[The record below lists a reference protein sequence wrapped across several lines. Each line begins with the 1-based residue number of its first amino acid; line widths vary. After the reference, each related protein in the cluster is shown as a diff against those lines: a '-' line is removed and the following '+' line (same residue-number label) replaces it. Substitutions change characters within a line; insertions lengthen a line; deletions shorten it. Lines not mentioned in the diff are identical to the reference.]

1 LSIQENGRVD
11 PAAVLYPAVY
21 LIPTSMRILLALI
34 LFSVTGCQPAPVA
47 PPVPL
52 NLQPVLQQFNSGD
65 ADGAFAVLDSLAQ
78 AHPAN
83 AQVYATRGTMLR
95 RLQDLPA
102 SLEAF
107 EMAAE
112 LSPTTAGIL
121 FNLGVAYALVDRDDD
136 AMDGLLR
143 SKDAGFNTFNVFAGP
158 AAAEL
163 AEHPRY
169 ASLFPTAAEYA
180 DPFVE
185 GARIIHD
192 WSGENAGDQFGWVA
206 RRVGDVDGDGV
217 FDAASSAPT
226 NNEGAQVGGKI
237 YVYSGASGDLIW
249 TATGPDDGGQL
260 GFVVESAGDVNGDGT
275 PDVIAGAPFANKAW
289 VYSGSDGSVVQVL
302 EGDDPT
308 GAFGATVKGVG
319 DANGDGFDDVL
330 VGEPHQIFG
339 GPINGGDLSDPGAA
353 HVFSGRDGALLL
365 TLLGVRAG
373 DGFGAT
379 SAGKAVDGGALFVV
393 GAPGAGE
400 GNRGRAYVYRNL
412 DPEPEFELAG
422 AETGVG
428 LGAMFMSVMGD
439 ANGDGFQ
446 DFYVSDWADSALGPS
461 TGRIYVFSG
470 ATGETLL
477 ELGGEAA
484 GDGFGIG
491 VSDAGDVNKDG
502 HDDLVVGAWQH
513 ASAAASGGKLY
524 IHSGKDGSL
533 LHTVTGKVMGETL
546 GFDTTGLGDVDGDG
560 TVDFLVTSAWSGI
573 EGFQSG
579 RTLVISG
586 R

>member
-1 LSIQENGRVD
+1 MRV
-11 PAAVLYPAVY
+11 
-21 LIPTSMRILLALI
+21 LLALI
-34 LFSVTGCQPAPVA
+34 LFLVAGCQRAQVA
-47 PPVPL
+47 PPAPL
-52 NLQPVLQQFNSGD
+52 NLQPVVQQFNSGD
-65 ADGAFAVLDSLAQ
+65 VDGAFAVLDSLAV
-78 AHPAN
+78 ARPAN
-83 AQVYATRGTMLR
+83 AQVHVTRGTLLR
-95 RLQDLPA
+95 RAEDFPA
-102 SLEAF
+102 SVEAF

-112 LSPTTAGIL
+112 LNPSAAVIM
-121 FNLGVAYALVDRDDD
+121 FNLGVAYAMVDRDDD
-136 AMDGLLR
+136 AMDWLLR
-143 SKDAGFNTFNVFAGP
+143 SRDAGFNTFNVIASPAG
-158 AAAEL
+158 AEL
-163 AEHPRY
+163 ADHPQY
-169 ASLFPTAAEYA
+169 ASLFPTAEEYA

-185 GARIIHD
+185 GTRIIHD

-206 RRVGDVDGDGV
+206 RRIGDVDGDGV

-226 NNEGAQVGGKI
+226 NSDGAQAGGKI
-237 YVYSGASGDLIW
+237 YVYSGASGELIW
-249 TATGPDDGGQL
+249 TATGPDAGGQL
-260 GFVVESAGDVNGDGT
+260 GFVVENAGDVNGDGT
-275 PDVIAGAPFANKAW
+275 PDVVAGAPYANKAW
-289 VYSGSDGSVVQVL
+289 VYSGSDGHALHVL
-302 EGDDPT
+302 EGGDPT
-308 GAFGATVKGVG
+308 GAFGATAKGVG
-319 DANGDGFDDVL
+319 DANGDGYDDVL
-330 VGEPHQIFG
+330 VGEPHQIWG
-339 GPINGGDLSDPGAA
+339 GTINGGDLSDPGAA
-353 HVFSGRDGALLL
+353 HIFSGRNG
-365 TLLGVRAG
+365 TLLETLVGTRAG

-379 SAGKAVDGGALFVV
+379 SAGKAVDGGALYVI

-412 DPEPEFELAG
+412 DPEPDFEFAG

-446 DFYVSDWADSALGPS
+446 DFYVSDWADAALGAS

-470 ATGETLL
+470 ANGETLL

-491 VSDAGDVNKDG
+491 VSDAGDVNNDG

-524 IHSGKDGSL
+524 VHSGKDGAL
-533 LHTVTGKVMGETL
+533 LQTVTGKVMGETL